1 MEQLSLPASSVV
13 PEVLGACSVKVR
25 LNSPPGQETSGVL
38 LPELEGRDMLL
49 HWKIVDGSPMPGA
62 GLTDPYFQV
71 EELNEKLTQHE
82 KAVQTQEQRVKVL
95 EGELQAEATHQQEKV
110 AELQAQLTQK
120 EQAAKHYK
128 EQMEK
133 AKMCYDAE
141 KQQNQDLA
149 EKLKAM
155 EQLQKENAELRM
167 ESERLAKELEQ
178 SILQVRES
186 ELSCQNLTSQVCS
199 LEAQVELANQQL
211 QELGKFQ
218 GAADTLKG
226 QETFCQNP
234 ADLST
239 DSLDLGVGEAQPLN
253 ATRKAGCP
261 QLEASVP
268 PGNEESLASKQL
280 PRKAESL
287 ESLHFAPRHSH
298 RQLHLGTS
306 AHSLG
311 DLSLHSRD
319 KTPPTLK
326 VSARPVAADTSRP
339 ERSASAAG
347 AARIQ
352 AAAEGQRRGARCT
365 RTERGSCCGRFP
377 APALRNEPRRPW
389 RHRPSPPPAS
399 ARSVPNTALRSPAAP
414 AGGTR
419 PPASPGGGSR
429 CGKRP
434 AAHPGRAGD
443 PLLPPRQ
450 GRARARRA
458 QPERPDGGE
467 PRSVARAPMRVGES
481 QRRGH
486 GAPGREPHAAAPHR
500 ETVSL
505 CPAASK
511 RGSGIK
517 SSSAP
522 YRGRAGLNPP

>member
-1 MEQLSLPASSVV
+1 MAAWCRLRRANYGFVVKPLYELLKASCSGCIDWTEGGNAAFKRLERALTEAPVPALP
-13 PEVLGACSVKVR
+13 
-25 LNSPPGQETSGVL
+25 
-38 LPELEGRDMLL
+38 MLL
-49 HWKIVDGSPMPGA
+49 IKTFDLFTQERESTALGVV
-62 GLTDPYFQV
+62 V

-95 EGELQAEATHQQEKV
+95 EGELRAEATRQQEKV

-311 DLSLHSRD
+311 DLSLHSGD
-319 KTPPTLK
+319 KTPPTLT
-326 VSARPVAADTSRP
+326 VSGGSPGCGAGQGSPA
-339 ERSASAAG
+339 ERDM
-347 AARIQ
+347 
-352 AAAEGQRRGARCT
+352 
-365 RTERGSCCGRFP
+365 
-377 APALRNEPRRPW
+377 
-389 RHRPSPPPAS
+389 PSP
-399 ARSVPNTALRSPAAP
+399 
-414 AGGTR
+414 G
-419 PPASPGGGSR
+419 
-429 CGKRP
+429 
-434 AAHPGRAGD
+434 HPEEA
-443 PLLPPRQ
+443 
-450 GRARARRA
+450 
-458 QPERPDGGE
+458 
-467 PRSVARAPMRVGES
+467 
-481 QRRGH
+481 
-486 GAPGREPHAAAPHR
+486 
-500 ETVSL
+500 
-505 CPAASK
+505 
-511 RGSGIK
+511 
-517 SSSAP
+517 
-522 YRGRAGLNPP
+522 